1 MYQLARMFQ
10 LALVFQLALMYQ
22 LMMMTVITLD
32 KILCSKATRER
43 NTSESLSSDSSLL
56 LMDTGTAD
64 ITNAPLQLDLS
75 THCVETDSLDLKGTL
90 KKSHRKTKSSSSRD
104 ILRPKSSKQKH
115 TSVKQKKQVQKWFD
129 IPISRLRTQD
139 LARSQET
146 NDELERKNVDLM
158 KEIVIL
164 QKQSKRLQALCEY
177 LRHGSSFNKP
187 SKSRAS
193 RPTSYCT
200 SDETETSFSFDG
212 SSQVKMQGASYKPF
226 ENPNVFSLLDMQESQ
241 DFEDLVEPNRG
252 ITPSCFHRDSPISGW
267 RKLTDSC
274 TIRNYSY
281 DDRSS
286 SITSPE
292 QSVTGYHARSNSIT
306 SPIQSVTDY
315 DSRSN
320 SITTVQSATD
330 YDARYGNAETCANIK
345 IRYLPTTQNYVDPN
359 LNDVSLAYNSD
370 TLDISNSDIGWQ
382 TQKSF
387 HKRSSITTIEKS
399 MLLRSIS
406 TKDENLN
413 HTVAPSPDYLS
424 PVSPTRHSQSMPESP
439 DSGILTK
446 SPRPDLF
453 LDENSE
459 IFIKEEPS
467 DQISS
472 YGNFKRDNE
481 YLAAYMR
488 DSPSRTISKS
498 VRQRDMNS
506 SEGDDI
512 RSCNGESGSEW
523 HQRREGLSQS
533 DGNELKI
540 SDRPTYITQSLPSD
554 LEEYRFKDVEEFIK
568 KETLIDSIVKDLMS
582 PITDEMTSECEVF
595 NFVTCLGKELP
606 KDARADNLTEHHPNR
621 DSILSELRQSSGLT
635 SKGDQLV
642 AHDQVPLI
650 TKKMS
655 NLSCRSPD
663 CLKSRT
669 KDQSKMT

>member
-1 MYQLARMFQ
+1 MVLSC
-10 LALVFQLALMYQ
+10 LVFSMCVSVVQ
-22 LMMMTVITLD
+22 D
-32 KILCSKATRER
+32 CHRSFATTSTARER
-43 NTSESLSSDSSLL
+43 NTSESLSSDSSLP

-64 ITNAPLQLDLS
+64 ITNAPLQLDVS
-75 THCVETDSLDLKGTL
+75 THCVETDSLDLRGTL
-90 KKSHRKTKSSSSRD
+90 KKSDRKTKSSSSRD

-115 TSVKQKKQVQKWFD
+115 SSLKQKKQVQKWFD

-177 LRHGSSFNKP
+177 LRHGSSFHKF
-187 SKSRAS
+187 SKSGAS
-193 RPTSYCT
+193 RPTNYCT
-200 SDETETSFSFDG
+200 SDETETSFSIDG
-212 SSQVKMQGASYKPF
+212 SSQVKIQGASYKPF

-241 DFEDLVEPNRG
+241 DFVDLVEPNRG
-252 ITPSCFHRDSPISGW
+252 ITPSCFHGDSPISGW

-274 TIRNYSY
+274 IIRNSSY

-286 SITSPE
+286 SITSP
-292 QSVTGYHARSNSIT
+292 V
-306 SPIQSVTDY
+306 QSVTDY

-320 SITTVQSATD
+320 SITSPVQSATD
-330 YDARYGNAETCANIK
+330 YDARYGNAETCANLK
-345 IRYLPTTQNYVDPN
+345 SGYLPTTQNYVDPN
-359 LNDVSLAYNSD
+359 LNDISLAYNSD
-370 TLDISNSDIGWQ
+370 RPTHDISNSDIGWQ

-424 PVSPTRHSQSMPESP
+424 PVSPTRHCQSTPESP

-446 SPRPDLF
+446 SPRPDFF
-453 LDENSE
+453 LDENAE
-459 IFIKEEPS
+459 LLIKEEPS
-467 DQISS
+467 DQITS
-472 YGNFKRDNE
+472 YGNFKRDHHE

-498 VRQRDMNS
+498 IGRREMNS

-512 RSCNGESGSEW
+512 RSYYGESCSEW

-533 DGNELKI
+533 DGNELKMI
-540 SDRPTYITQSLPSD
+540 DRPSYITQSLPSD
-554 LEEYRFKDVEEFIK
+554 IEEYRFNDVEEFIK

-595 NFVTCLGKELP
+595 TFVTCLGNELP

-621 DSILSELRQSSGLT
+621 ESTLSELRQSSGLT